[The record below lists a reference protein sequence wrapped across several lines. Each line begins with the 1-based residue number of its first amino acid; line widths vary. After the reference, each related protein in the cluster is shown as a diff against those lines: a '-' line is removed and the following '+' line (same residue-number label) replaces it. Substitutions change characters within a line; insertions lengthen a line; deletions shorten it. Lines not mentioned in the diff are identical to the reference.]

1 MSASIGVLIVD
12 DSAFIRY
19 AVGKFLAADPDIEIV
34 GYARDGLEALTQ
46 IPALKPEVVILDVEM
61 PRMDGLTAL
70 KRIMAECPTPVVML
84 SALTQ
89 HGAQTTIRALMRG
102 AVDFVPKPDAK
113 TDIHTVSQE
122 LIDKVK
128 TAAGSRPAPL
138 RASKTAPLLTPT
150 KRGPR
155 PLQKEDTL
163 IVIGASTGGPR
174 ALQVLLS
181 ALPGDLSA
189 SVLIVQHMPPHFT
202 RSLAQRL
209 NEKSALVVQEAADG
223 DRLARG
229 LVLLAP
235 GNFHIRFKGFRQI
248 ALDQGP
254 RRHHVRPAADVT
266 MEAAAEYH
274 GANVIGVILTGMG
287 QDGTEGARAIKVAGG
302 QIIAEHESTSVVY
315 GMPGSVVR
323 AGLADR
329 IVPLPQIA
337 PALLELM
344 NHGKRGI

>member
-1 MSASIGVLIVD
+1 
-12 DSAFIRY
+12 
-19 AVGKFLAADPDIEIV
+19 VGH
-34 GYARDGLEALTQ
+34 ARDGLEALTQ
-46 IPALKPEVVILDVEM
+46 ITTLKPEVVILDVEM

-70 KRIMAECPTPVVML
+70 KRIMVECPTPVVML

-113 TDIHTVSQE
+113 IDIYAVAQE

-128 TAAGSRPAPL
+128 AAAGSRPAAL
-138 RASKTAPLLTPT
+138 RASKTAPISTPT
-150 KRGPR
+150 KRGPQ
-155 PLQKEDTL
+155 PLQKGDTV

-181 ALPGDLSA
+181 TLPGDLSA
-189 SVLIVQHMPPHFT
+189 SVLIVQHMPPGFT
-202 RSLAQRL
+202 RSLAQSL

-223 DRLARG
+223 DHLACG
-229 LVLLAP
+229 LALLAP
-235 GNFHIRFKGFRQI
+235 GNFHVRLTGFRRI
-248 ALDQGP
+248 TLDQGP

-266 MEAAAEYH
+266 MEAAVEYH
-274 GANVIGVILTGMG
+274 DANVIGVILTGMG
-287 QDGTEGARAIKVAGG
+287 QDGTAGANRIKAAGG
-302 QIIAEHESTSVVY
+302 QVIVEHESTSVVY

-329 IVPLPQIA
+329 VVPLPQIA
-337 PALLELM
+337 PTLLELM
-344 NHGKRGI
+344 NHGKRRI